1 MSVSRRVRSGAV
13 AAAVATV
20 MGSALALLPASAGAQ
35 AAGPAAKPAAPA
47 KKLSV
52 NYSLD
57 TLPNGLTL
65 IVHEDHS
72 TPVVTTNVWFHV
84 GSGDEKPGRTGFAHL
99 FEHLM
104 FMGSKNAE
112 YPQFD
117 RLLEAAGANNNGS
130 TTEDRTNYYESGPSS
145 ALPLMLWLEADRL
158 GWLLPTMDK
167 PKVDLQRDVVKNERR
182 QSYEN
187 QPYGMV
193 ADYTPKLMYPANHPY
208 SWPVIGSMA
217 DLSAASVDDVKDF
230 FRQYYAPNNATV
242 VVAGDVNTAEV
253 RALAK
258 KYFSE
263 VPRGPK
269 IDRPAPAPFTVR
281 DTALTLEDRVQLP
294 RLYLNWHTVKGW
306 HGDDAALE
314 VASTILSG
322 SRTARL
328 TQALVYNSDLA
339 TNVFANQDGKRLDG
353 DFSIVATARPGKGL
367 DTLRAIVDAEVK
379 KLASAGPT
387 ARELDQA
394 KNAIE
399 ASFLRRVE
407 SVAGKAD
414 QLNGY
419 YYQTGKPDS
428 FQADLDRY
436 RNVTA
441 ADVQRVIKQYLL
453 TNRVMISVVP
463 QGKTELAAKKGVAQ

>member
-1 MSVSRRVRSGAV
+1 MSVVRLLLKGAILAATAAIAALSPIRVGAQS
-13 AAAVATV
+13 T
-20 MGSALALLPASAGAQ
+20 ASAKSQPKATAQ
-35 AAGPAAKPAAPA
+35 KI
-47 KKLSV
+47 SV
-52 NYSLD
+52 PYAID

-84 GSGDEKPGRTGFAHL
+84 GSGDEQPGRTGFAHL

-104 FMGSKNAE
+104 FTGSKNAE

-130 TTEDRTNYYESGPSS
+130 TTNDRTNYYEDGPSS
-145 ALPLMLWLEADRL
+145 ALPLMLWLEADRM

-187 QPYGMV
+187 QPYGLV
-193 ADYTPKLMYPANHPY
+193 ADYDSKLMYPAGHPY
-208 SWPVIGSMA
+208 SWPVIGSMT
-217 DLSAASVDDVKDF
+217 DLSAASVDDVKNF
-230 FRQYYAPNNATV
+230 FRQYYAPNNATI
-242 VVAGDVNTAEV
+242 VVAGDVKTAEV
-253 RALAK
+253 KALVR

-263 VPRGPK
+263 IPRGPK
-269 IDRPAPAPFTVR
+269 IDRPSPKPFTVR
-281 DTALTLEDRVQLP
+281 DTAITLEDRVQLP

-306 HGDDAALE
+306 AADDAELDIATAVL
-314 VASTILSG
+314 AG
-322 SRTARL
+322 SRTSRL
-328 TQALVYNSDLA
+328 TQALVYNGELA
-339 TNVFANQDGKRLDG
+339 TNVFARQSSKRLDG

-367 DTLRAIVDAEVK
+367 DTLRAVIDAEVRR
-379 KLASAGPT
+379 LAAEGPT

-394 KNAIE
+394 KNALE
-399 ASFLRRVE
+399 ASFLRRIE
-407 SVAGKAD
+407 SVAGKAN
-414 QLNGY
+414 QLNSY
-419 YYQTGKPDS
+419 FYQTGKPDS

-436 RNVTA
+436 RNVSA
-441 ADVQRVIKQYLL
+441 ADVQRVVRKYLHG
-453 TNRVMISVVP
+453 NRVMISVVP

>member
-1 MSVSRRVRSGAV
+1 MSLLRRLFAIG
-13 AAAVATV
+13 
-20 MGSALALLPASAGAQ
+20 ALAILPAIAGAQ
-35 AAGPAAKPAAPA
+35 A

-52 NYSLD
+52 PFVLD

-84 GSGDEKPGRTGFAHL
+84 GSGDETPGRTGFAHL

-145 ALPLMLWLEADRL
+145 SLPLMIWLEADRM

-187 QPYGMV
+187 QPYGLV
-193 ADYTPKLMYPANHPY
+193 ADYEPKLMYPATHPY

-217 DLSAASVDDVKDF
+217 DLSAASVDDVKAF
-230 FRQYYAPNNATV
+230 FRQYYAPNNATL
-242 VVAGDVNTAEV
+242 VVAGDVNAAEV
-253 RALAK
+253 QALVRT
-258 KYFSE
+258 YFTE
-263 VPRGPK
+263 IPRGPN
-269 IDRPAPAPFTVR
+269 IERPAPTPFTVR
-281 DTALTLEDRVQLP
+281 DTVLTLEDRVQLP
-294 RLYLNWHTVKGW
+294 RLYLEWHTVKGW

-314 VASTILSG
+314 IAAAVLAG

-328 TQALVYNSDLA
+328 TQALVYNGEIA
-339 TNVFANQDGKRLDG
+339 TNVFARQDGKRLDG

-367 DTLRAIVDAEVK
+367 DTLRLVVDTEVR
-379 KLASAGPT
+379 KLASDGPS
-387 ARELDQA
+387 ARELEQA

-399 ASFLRRVE
+399 ANFLRRIE
-407 SVAGKAD
+407 SVGGKAD
-414 QLNGY
+414 QLNEY

-436 RNVTA
+436 RNVSS
-441 ADVQRVIKQYLL
+441 ADVQRVLKKYLQ

-463 QGKTELAAKKGVAQ
+463 LGKPELAAKKGVAQ